1 MDYGSLVSDVETY
14 MREGPHARTHLQYP
28 ARSRGVGSVN
38 GSNHL
43 GDIIERVEISKL
55 ASVRHGS
62 SSNTK
67 GVIAVILLNP
77 KQHKVEY
84 PGDERSKEMM
94 LKTIEFFEEKGRG
107 KIKKDD
113 QERVW
118 YADFLEFQAN
128 EKLFSDLLTPS
139 QYALREDSR
148 WDTWRNCD
156 FNEIL
161 AFYGLAYWYT
171 WQVSILGLGPLWMS
185 ENEEMK
191 KKTAQLLQDGG
202 IFAFGLSE
210 KEHGA
215 DLYSTEMSLKALGG
229 GEYRANGRKYYIGN
243 GNEAALVSTFGKMA
257 GTEDYVFFAV
267 SSKHGGYELV
277 KNVVA
282 SQNFVAEYAL
292 NDYPI
297 SESDILSMGRDAW
310 DAALNTV
317 NVGKFNLGWA
327 SIGICTHALYEA
339 VDHAANRV
347 LYGKHVT
354 DFPHIRQLLTDA
366 YTRLV
371 AMKLF
376 ALRAADYMRSASP
389 EDRRYLLYNPMVK
402 MKVTTQGE
410 EVINLLWD
418 VIAAKGFE
426 KDNYFEMAAR
436 DIRALPKLEGT
447 VHVNMAL
454 IIKFMP
460 NYFFNPATFPEIPQR
475 NDLAND
481 DFLFRQGPTK
491 GLGGIQFHDFNLAY
505 GPAGL
510 PNVSIFKEQIEVLA
524 ELLLKAPPTEGQRKD
539 IDFLLT
545 LGELFTL
552 VAYGQL
558 LLENQPIYGVEDDL
572 MESIFDFMVR
582 DFARYALQL
591 YSKTS
596 STPEQMDLS
605 LKMIRKPVIDEARFE
620 RVWEKYVFATVGAYK
635 MND

>member
-1 MDYGSLVSDVETY
+1 
-14 MREGPHARTHLQYP
+14 
-28 ARSRGVGSVN
+28 
-38 GSNHL
+38 
-43 GDIIERVEISKL
+43 
-55 ASVRHGS
+55 
-62 SSNTK
+62 
-67 GVIAVILLNP
+67 VIAVILLNP
-77 KQHKVEY
+77 KQHAVEY

-94 LKTIEFFEEKGRG
+94 LKTIAFFEEKGRG

-113 QERVW
+113 HERVW
-118 YADFLEFQAN
+118 YQDFLEFQKD
-128 EKLFSDLLTPS
+128 EKLFSDLLTPA
-139 QYALREDSR
+139 QYALHEDSR
-148 WDTWRNCD
+148 WDTWRICD

-185 ENEEMK
+185 ENEDIK
-191 KKTAQLLQDGG
+191 RKTAQLLRDGG

-215 DLYSTEMSLKALGG
+215 DLYSTEMSLKPLGG
-229 GEYRANGRKYYIGN
+229 GEYQANGRKYYIGN

-257 GTEDYVFFAV
+257 DSGDYVFFAV
-267 SSKHGGYELV
+267 SSKHGGYDLV

-297 SESDILSMGRDAW
+297 HETDILSMGRDAW

-347 LYGKHVT
+347 LFGKHVT
-354 DFPHIRQLLTDA
+354 EFPHIRQLLTDA

-410 EVINLLWD
+410 QVIDLLWD

-460 NYFFNPATFPEIPQR
+460 NYFFNPASFPEIPQR

-505 GPAGL
+505 GPCGL
-510 PNVSIFKEQIEVLA
+510 PNVSIFKEQIEVLK
-524 ELLLKAPPTEGQRKD
+524 ELLLKAPPNEGQRKD

-582 DFARYALQL
+582 DFSRYALQL

-596 STPEQMDLS
+596 STPEQMDMC

-620 RVWEKYVFATVGAYK
+620 RVWDKYVFATVGAYT